1 MGYFVHGIRG
11 SMTSEFRLP
20 ATTQEQ
26 TILAIFVAPHS
37 MSTFV
42 SCASPTS
49 PIGISILS
57 NPPSSLALSAFISTL
72 CGNVK
77 ARCHG
82 PVCRSSSRNIG
93 ASAPSCPGSVIFLN
107 SPLSFF
113 FLSLKMLRTRR
124 QLVGELIG
132 HMVGIMVVIFENAL
146 KF

>member
-49 PIGISILS
+49 PIGI
-57 NPPSSLALSAFISTL
+57 SSLALSAFISTL